1 MTDADTQRTEIS
13 EHWERAARGW
23 GRRAQRVR
31 DWGMPVSVWMIEHLE
46 LQPGERVLDLAAGPG
61 DTGFL
66 AAELIAPG
74 GTLVSSDASPAMLEV
89 ARDRAQMLGIDN
101 VEFKQ
106 LELEWID
113 LPTASVDAVLCRW
126 GIMLIVDPA
135 AALREIRR
143 VLRPGGRAALA
154 VWAPP
159 ADNPWATIPTEALV
173 VFGHAE
179 LPDRSAPGM
188 FALAP
193 EGRLSEV
200 LEEAGFVD
208 VMVEPVDLVRQYPS
222 ALEYV
227 AETLDLTL
235 SFAEVYERLDETEQA
250 EVEWEIARRSEPYTA
265 PDGSLRLPGV
275 SLVALAAA

>member
-1 MTDADTQRTEIS
+1 VADADTRRAEIS

-31 DWGMPVSVWMIEHLE
+31 DWGMPVSAWMIEHLD
-46 LQPGERVLDLAAGPG
+46 LQPGQRVLDLAAGPG

-66 AAELIAPG
+66 AAELVAPG
-74 GTLVSSDASPAMLEV
+74 GTLISSDASPTMLDV
-89 ARDRAQMLGIDN
+89 ARTRACELGIDN

-126 GIMLIVDPA
+126 GVMLIVDPA

-159 ADNPWATIPTEALV
+159 ADNPWATIPTETLVAL
-173 VFGHAE
+173 GHAD

-193 EGRLSEV
+193 DGRLTEM
-200 LEEAGFVD
+200 LDEAGFIEV
-208 VMVEPVDLVRQYPS
+208 VVEPVDVARQYPGVR
-222 ALEYV
+222 EYV

-250 EVEWEIARRSEPYTA
+250 EVEREIAARAEPYTE

-275 SLVALAAA
+275 SLVAVAGG

>member
-1 MTDADTQRTEIS
+1 MADADTQRAEIA
-13 EHWERAARGW
+13 EHWERAAGGW
-23 GRRAQRVR
+23 GRRAERVR
-31 DWGMPVSVWMIEHLE
+31 DWGMPVSAWMIEHLE
-46 LQPGERVLDLAAGPG
+46 LQPAQRVLELAAGPG

-74 GTLVSSDASPAMLEV
+74 GILVSSDATPAMLEV
-89 ARDRAQMLGIDN
+89 ARARAQTLGIAN

-126 GIMLIVDPA
+126 GVMLLVDPA

-154 VWAPP
+154 VWGPP
-159 ADNPWATIPTEALV
+159 EDNPWATIPTAALV
-173 VFGHAE
+173 ALGHAE
-179 LPDRSAPGM
+179 PPDRSAPGM
-188 FALAP
+188 FALAA
-193 EGRLSEV
+193 EGRLREK

-208 VMVEPVDLVRQYPS
+208 VMVEPVELARRYPGVR
-222 ALEYV
+222 EYV

-235 SFAEVYERLDETEQA
+235 SFAEGYGRLAQKQQA
-250 EVEWEIARRSEPYTA
+250 EVEREIAALAQPYA
-265 PDGSLRLPGV
+265 AADGSLRLPGR
-275 SLVALAAA
+275 SLAALAAA